1 MALIKATGVK
11 LRPSF
16 EAYKTS
22 NQTLTHNTLT
32 KVQFET
38 ETFDTDN
45 CYDNSTNYI
54 FTPTVAGKYFV
65 YAEVLTDASSA
76 SNLKN
81 QKLFFF
87 KNGGTYKQ
95 VINEFLNSTVRQTQV
110 VASATIDMNGSSDYL
125 EVYIKLD
132 TANGGS
138 GVVEGTVLYPR
149 ASIFGAYRIGD

>member
-16 EAYKTS
+16 EAYKTA
-22 NQTLTHNTLT
+22 NQTLTDVALT

-38 ETFDTDN
+38 ESFDTDN
-45 CYDNSTNYI
+45 CYDNTTNYR

-65 YAEVLTDASSA
+65 YTEVLTDAQTS
-76 SNLKN
+76 SNLNN

-95 VINEFLNSTVRQTQV
+95 VLNEFLGNPVRQTQV